1 MSSSQLNTYAY
12 KFSRPPSSQV
22 SVGFETLE
30 LVAKQWYEGLK
41 ILILL
46 FQWIC
51 EWASSACC
59 LNLTAPSICKRLAQT
74 KSAHDGFR
82 ASWWFLT
89 MGSPQVQHE
98 KFLPRLGYWSLFYGH
113 ISSDPQATTN
123 LSPTISL
130 TMLIMSGS
138 WFRANGIILGC
149 QITSEVFHWGTLL
162 NMKHV
167 LLDGRR
173 EGNIKVLVL
182 TNELVTWLWASQ

>member
-1 MSSSQLNTYAY
+1 MTEAISFTWIRPSTATTCFSDRLEWTYKLADRTKCAPLLNEPSQLNTCDYE
-12 KFSRPPSSQV
+12 FSRPPSWHV
-22 SVGFETLE
+22 FVGFETLE
-30 LVAKQWYEGLK
+30 SVAKQWYEGLK

-51 EWASSACC
+51 EWASSACY
-59 LNLTAPSICKRLAQT
+59 LNLTAPSICKRLAPT

-123 LSPTISL
+123 LSPTSHNNVRV
-130 TMLIMSGS
+130 MVPRK
-138 WFRANGIILGC
+138 WNNFRF
-149 QITSEVFHWGTLL
+149 S
-162 NMKHV
+162 
-167 LLDGRR
+167 R
-173 EGNIKVLVL
+173 
-182 TNELVTWLWASQ
+182 